1 MQGFADTMLDLVFD
15 VLTKIVQAE
24 IIKAT
29 ATATSAVARS
39 TAEAY
44 ATPDSVLTFGASG
57 TARAAILSA
66 LIMGALAAAKTALK
80 GLINNSRSSSSSSA
94 SSDSG
99 TTYKR
104 VAQHAAGRYDV
115 IGREDGKRYRG
126 VPYIGPAPTGIVSSP
141 ALISENGA
149 ELIVNADDLNRL
161 RRHINYPLVVQ
172 AIEESRRP
180 SSAPQVPQHAQ
191 GNYPLPPAKPSATA
205 PQTEVADP
213 RLLTRLT
220 TAIERLERNGVSASV
235 VLTELERK
243 QQLRNR
249 ARKIGSKRRMKN
261 EE

>member
-1 MQGFADTMLDLVFD
+1 
-15 VLTKIVQAE
+15 
-24 IIKAT
+24 
-29 ATATSAVARS
+29 
-39 TAEAY
+39 
-44 ATPDSVLTFGASG
+44 
-57 TARAAILSA
+57 
-66 LIMGALAAAKTALK
+66 MGALAAAKTALK

-172 AIEESRRP
+172 AIEDSRRP
-180 SSAPQVPQHAQ
+180 SSAPQVLQHAG
-191 GNYPLPPAKPSATA
+191 GNYPLPPAKPSTSV
-205 PQTEVADP
+205 PQAEVADP

-249 ARKIGSKRRMKN
+249 ARKIGSKTRTATGRCAVIRTWRPTSSVRPPTYRAAYRTEHSASPPDRPFSAHAGAKASPPPST
-261 EE
+261 